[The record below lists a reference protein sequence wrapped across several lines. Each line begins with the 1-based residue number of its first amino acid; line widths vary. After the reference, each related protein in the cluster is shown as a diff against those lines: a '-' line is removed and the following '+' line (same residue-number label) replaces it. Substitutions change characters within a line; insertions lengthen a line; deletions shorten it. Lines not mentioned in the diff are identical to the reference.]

1 MADLFTYRD
10 NQLYCEQVPVAT
22 IADQLATPT
31 YVYSADTFRRH
42 YDRLREAFAELDP
55 LICYSVK
62 TCGNLNILKLLAQRG
77 SGFDVVSGGELYRVK
92 QAGGD
97 THRVVYAG
105 VGKRDDEI
113 RDAIDAQIASF
124 NVESE
129 AELENLIRIAG
140 QMGKPARAAL
150 RVNPNVDPKTH
161 RHTTTGKKETKFGV
175 DLERAEQVFQ
185 RFGRDEHVRLNGIHI
200 HIGSPVNTIEPYVQ
214 AISKTLA
221 FIDALRE
228 RGFAIET
235 LNLGGGFGADYVT
248 GQAPAFEAYAAAIVP
263 LLRDRGL
270 RVMFEP
276 GRSISGSAGILLTR
290 VLYTKQGGDKT
301 FAIVDAAMNDLI
313 RPVLYDAF
321 HFLWPVRVANGHEP
335 KERSEPL
342 DLPDTQIYDIV
353 GPVCETGDFLARD
366 RRLPHLQRGDLLA
379 VFTAGAYGFAMSS
392 QYNARC
398 RAAEVLVEDD
408 QYRVIRRRETYDDL
422 VALER

>member
-1 MADLFTYRD
+1 MSDLFTYRD
-10 NQLYCEQVPVAT
+10 NQLYCEEVPVAR
-22 IADQLATPT
+22 IADEVATPT
-31 YVYSADTFRRH
+31 YVYSAETLRRH
-42 YDRLREAFAELDP
+42 YNRLRQAFIELDP

-62 TCGNLNILKLLAQRG
+62 TCGNLHILKLLAECG
-77 SGFDVVSGGELYRVK
+77 SGFDVVSGGELYRVQ

-97 THRVVYAG
+97 VHRVVYAG
-105 VGKRDDEI
+105 VGKRDEEI
-113 RDAIDAQIASF
+113 GAAIEAGIACF

-129 AELENLIRIAG
+129 AELENLVRIAAEL
-140 QMGKPARAAL
+140 GKPCRAAL

-175 DLERAEQVFQ
+175 DLERAEQVFE
-185 RFGRDEHVRLNGIHI
+185 RFGRDERVRLAGIHI
-200 HIGSPVNTIEPYVQ
+200 HIGSPVNTVEPYVE

-221 FIDALRE
+221 FVDALRE
-228 RGFAIET
+228 RGFCIET

-248 GQAPAFEAYAAAIVP
+248 GQAPAFDVYAAALVP

-270 RVMFEP
+270 RIMFEP

-290 VLYTKQGGDKT
+290 VLYTKQGGEKT

-321 HFLWPVRVANGHEP
+321 HFLWPVRVANGHALQERLEP
-335 KERSEPL
+335 VE
-342 DLPDTQIYDIV
+342 LPDTHVYDVV
-353 GPVCETGDFLARD
+353 GPVCETGDFLARG
-366 RRLPHLQRGDLLA
+366 RRLPLLARGDLLA
-379 VFTAGAYGFAMSS
+379 VFTAGAYGFVMSS

-398 RAAEVLVEDD
+398 RPAEVLVEGE
-408 QYRVIRRRETYDDL
+408 QFRVIRRRETYDDL